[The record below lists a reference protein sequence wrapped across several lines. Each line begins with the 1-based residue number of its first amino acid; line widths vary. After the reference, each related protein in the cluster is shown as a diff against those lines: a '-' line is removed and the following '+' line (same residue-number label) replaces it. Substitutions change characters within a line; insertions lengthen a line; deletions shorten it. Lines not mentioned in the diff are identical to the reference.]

1 MNTTEKLEAITDR
14 GIFELLVTSVLRKAE
29 KDYATIVHTGIN
41 AQGEP
46 IRSPLDGFCQVP
58 GSTPARFILVNHT
71 TTDRRYLER
80 KWLSVSE
87 GNYGDL
93 IKAARKAQELRSRF
107 SGADFVVILATNQHI
122 DADLLTKVY
131 KKADELNVTV
141 DIWEQTR
148 LADFLDN
155 NPEGHWFRKQYLGID
170 AEMLS
175 GSLLQDL
182 CEQSLARYEEFL
194 FANLDI
200 CVSREVEKRLGEDTR
215 RYAFCYLVGES
226 GFGKSIVAYR
236 ALKRQLAAGGY
247 GLWAPADL
255 IKECI
260 SLENAIDKVLRMLY
274 PHLLPDAGKAAL
286 QLVPES
292 SPFFIVVDDVNRTED
307 PLKLVRK
314 LLSWSKPPKSS
325 GTSDSKPL
333 FSPYFVVCPVWPQVW
348 GLIDQDFSKATWID
362 TVFIG
367 PLTSAEGESAIRVAA
382 SWRGITITNTEANA
396 LASKMGNDP
405 FLIGS
410 FSSLLPDDQIRDLHA
425 LTEDV
430 IEKFIESSLKEAASI
445 STASYLPNE
454 YRETLSTLS
463 HQMLLNRR
471 LHPFWNEIENWVG
484 EDSSEFRALRELI
497 RQAKLCKLTDQDK
510 FVFRHDRIQEALLAA
525 SIAEVINE
533 SSGES
538 DLLREPFL
546 AKIIGKALLISP
558 QNREILK
565 KMQHH
570 NILALVEAIRCFGT
584 PPSDYH
590 NAIIE
595 EVKEWAKKGVATGSV
610 LASVL
615 DAVCWSFL
623 ETDSP
628 AVLEITENFP
638 PYPLVLLARLRNG
651 CAKSGARYCIG
662 RHGLAPA
669 INDKLRD
676 QVLEQARRHHM
687 GKLLGELKTLLE
699 SSDATDEEREG
710 ALALAGFLGSNELDD
725 EILQCW
731 TIVNDK
737 TRVLPEA
744 IWAATQCC
752 GDNPDKLIDPLM
764 TYWSELPDEEDDSG
778 MSPKLW
784 IAEALN
790 FALAR
795 GLQENV
801 INYFITQCDRHESLR
816 HPIACMCDRIDAPDA
831 LEFIVRYAANLE
843 RNIADDGFIPWTA
856 LLADY
861 WDISR
866 TDGRRLPQASLDRLK
881 ILWESQEND
890 DFIKKQAFRLWLT
903 GAGWEQIDV
912 LRPVPSDSPLFHSA
926 LWKRTQLGDQTVV
939 PPLRSILSTEHQWF
953 YVAHTV
959 WCDEIMTVAEHY
971 LESFKANIPTDFS
984 GGLLNAHYSLSKLL
998 MKIPVKD
1005 AEELLEKYW
1014 GHLGYSPLFIQTALY
1029 VGTSR
1034 CLELADSSISRC
1046 PREVEILKHIHFQFG
1061 FVESEREKY
1070 LTKQHLDN
1078 LLPYLDRFGE
1088 GELWHLAEECQ
1099 RLGIP
1104 EWSYRHLR
1112 DLLSEEW
1119 RKRYHPSDDE
1129 LLKDLDKFL
1138 ADKKDLWVLEPWLED
1153 FDKRHD
1159 PKSRLLSI
1167 VDRWIASRP
1176 TVEGFKIAAACIQ
1189 TKGDREDLSILDKYT
1204 IEGKNKEIT
1213 NIKESVRYFVCRRS
1227 LE

>member
-155 NPEGHWFRKQYLGID
+155 NPEGHWLRKQYLGID

-175 GSLLQDL
+175 CSLLQDL

-236 ALKRQLAAGGY
+236 SLKRQLAAGGY

-286 QLVPES
+286 QLIPES

-367 PLTSAEGESAIRVAA
+367 PLTSAEGESAIQVAA
-382 SWRGITITNTEANA
+382 SQRGIIIPNTEANT
-396 LASKMGNDP
+396 LAREIGYDP

-410 FSSLLPDDQIRDLHA
+410 FSSLLPDDKIRDLHA

-471 LHPFWNEIENWVG
+471 LHPFWNEIENWLDV
-484 EDSSEFRALRELI
+484 DSPALMALRELI
-497 RQAKLCKLTDQDK
+497 RQGKLCKLDQDK
-510 FVFRHDRIQEALLAA
+510 FVFRHDRIQEALLATSMTKVLKDSA
-525 SIAEVINE
+525 GENE
-533 SSGES
+533 ILE
-538 DLLREPFL
+538 EPFF
-546 AKIIGKALLISP
+546 AEIIGKALLISP

-565 KMQHH
+565 KVQNQ
-570 NILALVEAIRCFGT
+570 NILALLEAIRSFGT
-584 PPSDYH
+584 PIFDYH

-595 EVKEWAKKGVATGSV
+595 EVKEWTKKSVATVSVPDSV
-610 LASVL
+610 LG
-615 DAVCWSFL
+615 AVCWSL
-623 ETDSP
+623 VETESP

-662 RHGLAPA
+662 RHGLAPS

-676 QVLEQARRHHM
+676 QVLERAKRTHM
-687 GKLLGELKTLLE
+687 GKLLRELKQLLE
-699 SSDATDEEREG
+699 APDATDEVREG
-710 ALALAGFLGSNELDD
+710 ALALAGFLGSNELEDD
-725 EILQCW
+725 ILTCW
-731 TIVNDK
+731 RLVTDK

-752 GDNPDKLIDPLM
+752 GNDPNKLLDPLM

-778 MSPKLW
+778 MSPKLR
-784 IAEALN
+784 IAETLN

-843 RNIADDGFIPWTA
+843 RNIVGDGFIPWTA
-856 LLADY
+856 LLADH
-861 WDISR
+861 WNVSL
-866 TDGRRLPQASLDRLK
+866 TGGRRLSQASLDRLK

-890 DFIKKQAFRLWLT
+890 DFIKKMAFRIWLT
-903 GAGWEQIDV
+903 STGWEQIDV
-912 LRPVPSDSPLFHSA
+912 LRSISPDSPHFRSA
-926 LWKRTQLGDQTVV
+926 LWKRVQLADHSVV
-939 PPLRSILSTEHQWF
+939 QHLVPVLLTEDRWF
-953 YVAHTV
+953 YVAHHL
-959 WCDEIMTVAEHY
+959 WCSEIMDVAEHY
-971 LESFKANIPTDFS
+971 LESFKEDIPTDFS
-984 GGLLNAHYSLSKLL
+984 GGWLNAHDSLSKLL
-998 MKIPVKD
+998 MLIPVKD
-1005 AEELLEKYW
+1005 AEKLLEKYW
-1014 GHLGYSPLFIQTALY
+1014 GHLGYSPLFIQAALY

-1034 CLELADSSISRC
+1034 CLELADSSINRC
-1046 PREVEILKHIHFQFG
+1046 PREVEILKHIDYHFG
-1061 FVESEREKY
+1061 FMDSEREKY

-1078 LLPYLDRFGE
+1078 LLPYLDRLGE
-1088 GELWHLAEECQ
+1088 HELWHLAEECQ

-1104 EWSYRHLR
+1104 EWSNRHLR
-1112 DLLSEEW
+1112 DLLSEEL
-1119 RKRYHPSDDE
+1119 RKSYHPSDDD

-1167 VDRWIASRP
+1167 VDRFIASSP
-1176 TVEGFKIAAACIQ
+1176 TVKVLKIAAACIQ
-1189 TKGDREDLSILDKYT
+1189 AKGDREDLSILDKYT
-1204 IEGKNKEIT
+1204 IEGKNNDIT
-1213 NIKESVRYFVCRRS
+1213 NIKESARYFVCRRS